1 MDEDVFEREVFKKSV
16 FREEQT
22 LALSYVPEKLPHRTE
37 DLKRLI
43 HNFRGFFGRTTSP
56 PVNVLILGKGGIG
69 KTALAKYF
77 AKGIR
82 LTGRNNHVKIYTEYY
97 NCVNFRTK
105 SAIMREVLSNYCFQ
119 TGKGYSDDDMFKK
132 IQSYLERENACLL
145 LTIDEVFV
153 LPDSDI
159 ISLVNFAETFP
170 ERTSRISLLLVSRE
184 LDWARFDTERI
195 TSRIQ
200 DRVNLKPYGRP
211 ETREILDY
219 RRRLAFNEGAVPDD
233 VFELI
238 VDATF
243 DTKNIRTGIEMF
255 LSCGRQADGKGVS
268 KVNAE
273 MVRFARDQVYST
285 FQGELL
291 DQFKVHE
298 LLTLQ
303 GVTHKL
309 QDGGTYTNM
318 EDAYKGYRK
327 LCELRNLEPHTI
339 TTFRKNIR
347 NLTKVRIISG
357 QTKQIAENQRG
368 RYMEITLLDIPAEEL
383 EQIIGKMLDRKIAR
397 GIWFEDDVNVLASN
411 CVLNSAILKEKAP
424 MAPKSNKLERLKSPV
439 LLVFLGIARTIK
451 KVSFPTV
458 KSEKAYEEYKLVC
471 NE

>member
-1 MDEDVFEREVFKKSV
+1 MDEDIFEREVFKKSI

-43 HNFRGFFGRTTSP
+43 HNFRSFFGKNASP

-82 LTGRNNHVKIYTEYY
+82 LTGRNNNVKIYTEYF

-105 SAIMREVLSNYCFQ
+105 SAILREILSNYCFQ
-119 TGKGYSDDDMFKK
+119 TGKGYSDDESLKQ
-132 IQSYLERENACLL
+132 IQSYLERENAYLIV
-145 LTIDEVFV
+145 TVDEVFV
-153 LPDSDI
+153 LSDNDI
-159 ISLVNFAETFP
+159 ISLVNISETFP
-170 ERTSRISLLLVSRE
+170 QGTARISLILVSRE
-184 LDWARFDTERI
+184 LDWMRFDTERI

-200 DRVNLKPYGRP
+200 DRVNLKSYGRD
-211 ETREILDY
+211 ESREILDY

-238 VDATF
+238 VDATI

-255 LSCGRQADGKGVS
+255 LSCGRQADGKGEGEVS
-268 KVNAE
+268 AE

-285 FQGELL
+285 FRGELL

-303 GVTHKL
+303 GVTRKL
-309 QDGGTYTNM
+309 QATKDTYVVV
-318 EDAYKGYRK
+318 EDAYNDYRAA
-327 LCELRNLEPHTI
+327 CEERNIEPHTI

-347 NLTKVRIISG
+347 NLTKAKIISG
-357 QTKQIAENQRG
+357 QTKQIAESQRG
-368 RYMEITLLDIPAEEL
+368 RHMEITLLDIPAEEL
-383 EQIIGKMLDRKIAR
+383 EQIIGKMLDRKIATE
-397 GIWFEDDVNVLASN
+397 GAD
-411 CVLNSAILKEKAP
+411 
-424 MAPKSNKLERLKSPV
+424 
-439 LLVFLGIARTIK
+439 G
-451 KVSFPTV
+451 
-458 KSEKAYEEYKLVC
+458 EE
-471 NE
+471 